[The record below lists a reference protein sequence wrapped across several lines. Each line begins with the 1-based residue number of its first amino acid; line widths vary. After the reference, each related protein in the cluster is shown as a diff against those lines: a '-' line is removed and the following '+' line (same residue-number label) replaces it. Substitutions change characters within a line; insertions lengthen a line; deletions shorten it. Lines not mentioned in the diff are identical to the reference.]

1 MLKYMNKNV
10 FTHQIWPHFYTNGI
24 FQTKEHGS
32 PPKTFHTIVP
42 RWLEPIWGSLLAK
55 KMCGYVGPLNMW
67 EFHARV
73 FSLAGGVKKF
83 CTGAGGFGLQEITR
97 ELVIKCA
104 WNLSMVHSQNWAM
117 VAINKMH
124 GYMATM
130 NLWEFNAGFGARRW
144 QTITQLRWRLWCRM
158 NHTRASYHVCLK
170 SFHGKFAE

>member
-10 FTHQIWPHFYTNGI
+10 FTHRIWPHFYNNGI

-32 PPKTFHTIVP
+32 LTKTFHVTVP
-42 RWLEPIWGSLLAK
+42 RWLEPIWMVSFGN
-55 KMCGYVGPLNMW
+55 KMCRHVGPLNLW

-83 CTGAGGFGLQEITR
+83 CTGAGGFGLQWVTR

-104 WNLSMVHSQNWAM
+104 WNLSMVHSQNWAT

-130 NLWEFNAGFGARRW
+130 NLSELNAGFGARRC
-144 QTITQLRWRLWCRM
+144 QTVT
-158 NHTRASYHVCLK
+158 
-170 SFHGKFAE
+170 